1 MVIAAR
7 GSPSEIF
14 EAVHVVFHVAGHL
27 FGRFILAEIVDK
39 SALRVDEVDDDGV
52 VHDVV
57 VVLVGLRRRT
67 EVHPE
72 RLGGLGDLL
81 RRSRQ
86 AEESGWKFYG
96 GGGNEWF
103 FWRLCM
109 EWSEGA
115 NDLPLQYRATA
126 SGVSR
131 SGSTVMNK
139 VSILTSGF
147 LFSEKEEMKICGF
160 PTGSISNWPQMTDRE
175 LGYTWSI
182 DLLTDSLVDWLIE

>member
-1 MVIAAR
+1 MPPINQSTVDFPFNSTDPPSSVRIWTQRRSTRRPPHRPAEAFHAMLCYFALKIQIFHHKKRRKTGKKISLVIEAR

-14 EAVHVVFHVAGHL
+14 ETVDVAFHVAGHL

-86 AEESGWKFYG
+86 AKESGWKFYRRG
-96 GGGNEWF
+96 GGV
-103 FWRLCM
+103 
-109 EWSEGA
+109 
-115 NDLPLQYRATA
+115 Y
-126 SGVSR
+126 
-131 SGSTVMNK
+131 
-139 VSILTSGF
+139 
-147 LFSEKEEMKICGF
+147 EM
-160 PTGSISNWPQMTDRE
+160 
-175 LGYTWSI
+175 
-182 DLLTDSLVDWLIE
+182 